1 MSNIDKKYLGV
12 SEAIRPYIDTAVIVG
27 NLEEKEIQLLRRKAQ
42 EFGDD
47 PYEVEMILKAEIARE
62 KKLISTQVNVKEEPH
77 KEIIEI
83 KPNKISMFL
92 HYWNALKKYTEFNG
106 RASRSEFWY
115 FILVSYFIWIVLLII
130 SNFRLEQ
137 TILNSFL
144 EFLVLIFPLA
154 MMIPMTTV
162 WVRRIHDINRSGWLI
177 LIPFLNFILLFLKGT
192 KGDNR
197 YGSDPSKT
205 IYKEIYLTKS
215 EEIKVEERVKKASIV
230 AKLEI
235 VGGTLFAVSATIH
248 EAISFDLITWKTLDD
263 YIRWMWLIGGVLLL
277 FPRLISIISTRFRK

>member
-115 FILVSYFIWIVLLII
+115 FILVSYFIWIVSLII
-130 SNFRLEQ
+130 SNFSLEQ

-144 EFLVLIFPLA
+144 
-154 MMIPMTTV
+154 
-162 WVRRIHDINRSGWLI
+162 
-177 LIPFLNFILLFLKGT
+177 
-192 KGDNR
+192 
-197 YGSDPSKT
+197 
-205 IYKEIYLTKS
+205 
-215 EEIKVEERVKKASIV
+215 
-230 AKLEI
+230 
-235 VGGTLFAVSATIH
+235 
-248 EAISFDLITWKTLDD
+248 
-263 YIRWMWLIGGVLLL
+263 
-277 FPRLISIISTRFRK
+277 